1 MRLLLILLAVIW
13 GLGILDQDIKSSTHN
28 TFLGVNR
35 YTWHRSEA
43 TSLSKDGNSVLNIS
57 SFFGEEDGDEEDGD
71 EEDGEEDG
79 EDDEDDR
86 WSVPHQ
92 SNEYDFSFNFSALR
106 TSFSLFI
113 RVADAHLGSP
123 FNPPDVVL
131 KNSY

>member
-28 TFLGVNR
+28 TFLGVNT

-71 EEDGEEDG
+71 EDNEDGH
-79 EDDEDDR
+79 
-86 WSVPHQ
+86 WSVPQ
-92 SNEYDFSFNFSALR
+92 VTNDFALIFNFSALK
-106 TSFSLFI
+106 TSFSHFLS
-113 RVADAHLGSP
+113 VTDAHLGSP
-123 FNPPDVVL
+123 FNPPDVIL
-131 KNSY
+131 NYT